1 MIVSAS
7 RTLAVP
13 ETSRA
18 NAVSM
23 LKAKAKQAINSL
35 ITGISSKNYTADEKL
50 GLLLRAGFCSSLI
63 LCALENPLVR
73 ALR

>member
-1 MIVSAS
+1 VSAS

-35 ITGISSKNYTADEKL
+35 ITGISSKNDTPDEKHR
-50 GLLLRAGFCSSLI
+50 LLISAGFFSSLI
-63 LCALENPLVR
+63 LCALGNPLVR